1 MKYFE
6 LDQKEKEVLKDF
18 ESGKLKKVNGLKTE
32 LSRYQEYARESL
44 NKRKNI
50 NIRLPEKDLR
60 KIKALAMKKG
70 IPYQT
75 LISSLLHQYS
85 AGSIR
90 EEI

>member
-6 LDQKEKEVLKDF
+6 LDQKEKKILKDF
-18 ESGKLKKVNGLKTE
+18 ESDKFKRVSDLKTN

-50 NIRLPEKDLR
+50 NIRLSEKDLR
-60 KIKALAMKKG
+60 KIKVLAMEKG

-75 LISSLLHQYS
+75 LVSSLLHQYS
-85 AGSIR
+85 MGKFK
-90 EEI
+90 E